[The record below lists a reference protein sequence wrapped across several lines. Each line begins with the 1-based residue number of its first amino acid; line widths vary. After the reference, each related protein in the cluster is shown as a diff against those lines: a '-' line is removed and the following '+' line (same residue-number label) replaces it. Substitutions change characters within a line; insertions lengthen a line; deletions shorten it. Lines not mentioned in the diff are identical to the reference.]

1 MAKVQIITDSTAHFE
16 DPTMP
21 QRLGVTVVPLT
32 IQFGRQY
39 FKEGI
44 DLTEDEFFDRM
55 ATSPQPPTLHAP
67 MADDFRAVYAQVRK
81 NTDQILSLHI
91 SGKLSQT
98 CARARTAAEDF
109 LGRCQIHVL
118 DSWTTSVGLGIL
130 VEAAAQAANEGKSLG
145 DIVRIVRGMI
155 PHIYAVFFV
164 DTLDYLEHSGL
175 IGKSQSI
182 LGTMLSI
189 KPFLAIEEGEIIPIE
204 KVRTRDK
211 AIDKLTEFASE
222 FSSIAR
228 GVILQSGARNAPT
241 EDTHLLLEQLEMAC
255 PGLHFPVMRYG
266 PALACQ
272 MGPDS
277 MGVFIYEGIPAGE
290 IVL

>member
-1 MAKVQIITDSTAHFE
+1 MPKVHIVTDSTAHFE
-16 DPTMP
+16 DPTAP
-21 QRLGVTVVPLT
+21 QKLGVTVVPLT

-44 DLTEDEFFDRM
+44 DLTPDEFFDRM
-55 ATSPQPPTLHAP
+55 ATSAHPPTLHAP
-67 MADDFRAVYAQVRK
+67 TADDFRAVYGRILK
-81 NTDQILSLHI
+81 STDKILSLHI
-91 SGKLSQT
+91 SSKLSQT
-98 CARARTAAEDF
+98 CARAKTAAEDY
-109 LGRCQIHVL
+109 LGRCQIVVL

-145 DIVRIVRGMI
+145 DIVRIVRGMV

-175 IGKSQSI
+175 IGKSQSL

-189 KPFLAIEEGEIIPIE
+189 KPFLSIEEGEIIPVE

-228 GVILQSGARNAPT
+228 GVILQSGQTPSD
-241 EDTHLLLEQLEMAC
+241 DTHLLLEQLELAC
-255 PGLHFPVMRYG
+255 PGLRFPVMRYG

-272 MGPDS
+272 LGPDS
-277 MGVFIYEGIPAGE
+277 LGIFIYEGLTGGEPAPQ
-290 IVL
+290 

>member
-1 MAKVQIITDSTAHFE
+1 MAKVHIVTDSTAHFE
-16 DPTMP
+16 DPMTP
-21 QRLGVTVVPLT
+21 QKLGVTVVPLT

-44 DLTEDEFFDRM
+44 DLTEDEFFQRM

-67 MADDFRAVYAQVRK
+67 AADDFRAVYGNLIK
-81 NTDQILSLHI
+81 STDKILSLHI
-91 SGKLSQT
+91 SSKLSQT
-98 CARARTAAEDF
+98 CGRAKTAAEDY
-109 LGRCQIHVL
+109 LGRCQIVAL

-130 VEAAAQAANEGKSLG
+130 VQAAAQAANEGKSLG

-155 PHIYAVFFV
+155 SHIYAVFFV

-182 LGTMLSI
+182 LGTMLGI
-189 KPFLAIEEGEIIPIE
+189 KPFLSIEEGEIIPIE

-222 FSSIAR
+222 FSNIER
-228 GVILQSGARNAPT
+228 GVILQSTTAPT
-241 EDTHLLLEQLEMAC
+241 EDTRLLLEQLELAC
-255 PGLHFPVMRYG
+255 PGPKFPVMRYG
-266 PALACQ
+266 PTLACQ
-272 MGPDS
+272 LGPDS
-277 MGVFIYEGIPAGE
+277 LGIFVYEGVTGE
-290 IVL
+290 TVP

>member
-1 MAKVQIITDSTAHFE
+1 MSKVHIITDSTAHFE
-16 DPTMP
+16 DPAAS

-39 FKEGI
+39 FKEGL
-44 DLTEDEFFDRM
+44 DLTQDEFFQRM
-55 ATSPQPPTLHAP
+55 ATSAQPPTLHAP
-67 MADDFRAVYAQVRK
+67 TADDFRALYTDIRK
-81 NTDQILSLHI
+81 STDQILSLHI
-91 SGKLSQT
+91 SSKLSQT

-109 LGRCQIHVL
+109 LGRCQITIL

-130 VEAAAQAANEGKSLG
+130 VEAAAQAANEGKSLA

-182 LGTMLSI
+182 LGTMLGI

-222 FSSIAR
+222 FSGIER
-228 GVILQSGARNAPT
+228 GVILQSGAQNAPT
-241 EDTHLLLEQLEMAC
+241 EDTHLLLEQLEMTC

-272 MGPDS
+272 LGPDS
-277 MGVFIYEGIPAGE
+277 MGVFIYEGLPANE

>member
-1 MAKVQIITDSTAHFE
+1 MSKVHVVTDSTAHFD
-16 DPTMP
+16 DPTTP
-21 QRLGVTVVPLT
+21 QRLGVTVVPLA

-39 FKEGI
+39 YREGI
-44 DLTEDEFFDRM
+44 DLTPDEFFGRM
-55 ATSPQPPTLHAP
+55 ATSSQPPTLHAP
-67 MADDFRAVYAQVRK
+67 AADDFRAVYGNVLK
-81 NTDQILSLHI
+81 STDQILSLHI
-91 SGKLSQT
+91 SSKLSQT
-98 CARARTAAEDF
+98 CARARTAAEDY
-109 LGRCQIHVL
+109 LGRCQIVVL
-118 DSWTTSVGLGIL
+118 DSWTTSVGLGFL

-145 DIVRIVRGMI
+145 DIVRIVRGMV

-182 LGTMLSI
+182 LGTMLGI

-228 GVILQSGARNAPT
+228 GVILQSGTQDTPT
-241 EDTHLLLEQLEMAC
+241 EDTQLLLEQLELAC

-272 MGPDS
+272 LGPDS
-277 MGVFIYEGIPAGE
+277 VGIFVYEGLPAGE

>member
-1 MAKVQIITDSTAHFE
+1 MPKVQIVTDSTAHFD
-16 DPTMP
+16 DPTLP
-21 QRLGVTVVPLT
+21 SRLGVTVVPLT

-39 FKEGI
+39 YKEGL
-44 DLTEDEFFDRM
+44 DLSEDEFFTRM
-55 ATSPQPPTLHAP
+55 AKSTQPPTLHAP
-67 MADDFRAVYAQVRK
+67 TADDFRAVYGSILK
-81 NTDQILSLHI
+81 STNQILSLHI
-91 SGKLSQT
+91 SSKLSQT
-98 CARARTAAEDF
+98 CSRAKLAAEDY
-109 LGRCQIHVL
+109 LGRCQIAIV

-182 LGTMLSI
+182 LGTMLGI
-189 KPFLAIEEGEIIPIE
+189 KPFLSIEEGEIIPIE

-211 AIDKLTEFASE
+211 ALDKLTEFASE
-222 FSSIAR
+222 FTNIDR
-228 GVILQSGARNAPT
+228 GVILQSGMTSND
-241 EDTHLLLEQLEMAC
+241 DTRLLLEQLKLAC
-255 PGLHFPVMRYG
+255 PGLHFPVKRYG

-272 MGPDS
+272 LGPDS
-277 MGVFIYEGIPAGE
+277 LGIFIYEGLSAGE
-290 IVL
+290 LV

>member
-1 MAKVQIITDSTAHFE
+1 MPKVHLVTDSTAHFE
-16 DPTMP
+16 DPAAP
-21 QRLGVTVVPLT
+21 HKLGVTVVPLT
-32 IQFGRQY
+32 IQFGRQF
-39 FKEGI
+39 FKEGL
-44 DLTEDEFFDRM
+44 DLTEDEFFQRM
-55 ATSPQPPTLHAP
+55 ATSAQPPTLHAP
-67 MADDFRAVYAQVRK
+67 AADDLRALYADIRK
-81 NTDQILSLHI
+81 STDQILSLHI
-91 SGKLSQT
+91 SSKLSQT
-98 CARARTAAEDF
+98 CSRARTAAEDF
-109 LGRCQIHVL
+109 LGRCQITVL

-130 VEAAAQAANEGKSLG
+130 VEAAAKAANEGKSLA

-182 LGTMLSI
+182 LGTMLGI

-211 AIDKLTEFASE
+211 AIDKLAEFASE
-222 FSSIAR
+222 FSGIER
-228 GVILQSGARNAPT
+228 GVILQSGAQSAPN
-241 EDTHLLLEQLEMAC
+241 EDTHLLLEQLEMTC

-272 MGPDS
+272 LGPDS
-277 MGVFIYEGIPAGE
+277 MGVFIYEGLPPNE

>member
-1 MAKVQIITDSTAHFE
+1 MSKVHIVTDSTAHFE
-16 DPTMP
+16 DPTAP
-21 QRLGVTVVPLT
+21 QKLGVTVVPLT

-44 DLTEDEFFDRM
+44 DLTPDEFFSRM
-55 ATSPQPPTLHAP
+55 ATSAHPPTLHAP
-67 MADDFRAVYAQVRK
+67 TADDFRAIYGRTLK
-81 NTDQILSLHI
+81 STDVILSLHI
-91 SGKLSQT
+91 SSKLSQT
-98 CARARTAAEDF
+98 CARAKTAAEDY
-109 LGRCQIHVL
+109 LGRCQIVVL

-145 DIVRIVRGMI
+145 DIVRIVRGMV

-175 IGKSQSI
+175 IGKSQSL
-182 LGTMLSI
+182 LGTMLDI
-189 KPFLAIEEGEIIPIE
+189 KPFLSIEEGEIIPVE
-204 KVRTRDK
+204 KVRTRDR

-228 GVILQSGARNAPT
+228 GVILQSGQAT
-241 EDTHLLLEQLEMAC
+241 SDDTRLLLEQLEMAC
-255 PGLHFPVMRYG
+255 PGLRFPVMRYG

-272 MGPDS
+272 LGPDS
-277 MGVFIYEGIPAGE
+277 LGIFIYEGLTGGEPAPQ
-290 IVL
+290 

>member
-1 MAKVQIITDSTAHFE
+1 MAKVHIVTDSTAHFE
-16 DPTMP
+16 DPTTP
-21 QRLGVTVVPLT
+21 QKLGVTVVPLT

-44 DLTEDEFFDRM
+44 DLSEDEFFSRM
-55 ATSPQPPTLHAP
+55 TTNTQPPTLHAP
-67 MADDFRAVYAQVRK
+67 TADDFRAVYADIRK
-81 NTDQILSLHI
+81 STDQVLSLHI
-91 SGKLSQT
+91 SSKLSQT
-98 CARARTAAEDF
+98 CARARIAVEDF
-109 LGRCQIHVL
+109 LGRCQITIL

-145 DIVRIVRGMI
+145 DIVRIVRGMV

-182 LGTMLSI
+182 LGTMLGI
-189 KPFLAIEEGEIIPIE
+189 KPFLSIEEGEIIPIE

-211 AIDKLTEFASE
+211 AIDKLIEFASE
-222 FSSIAR
+222 FTSISR
-228 GVILQSGARNAPT
+228 GVILQSGTRSAPT

-255 PGLHFPVMRYG
+255 PGLRFPVMRYG

-272 MGPDS
+272 LGPDS
-277 MGVFIYEGIPAGE
+277 MGVFIYEGIPANE

>member
-1 MAKVQIITDSTAHFE
+1 MPKVHIVTDSTAHFE
-16 DPTMP
+16 DPAMP
-21 QRLGVTVVPLT
+21 QKLGVTVVPLT
-32 IQFGRQY
+32 IQIGKQY
-39 FKEGI
+39 FREGLDI
-44 DLTEDEFFDRM
+44 TQEEFSNRM
-55 ATSPQPPTLHAP
+55 STSAQPPTLHAP
-67 MADDFRAVYAQVRK
+67 AADDFRAIYADIRK
-81 NTDQILSLHI
+81 STDQILSLHI
-91 SGKLSQT
+91 SSKLSHT
-98 CARARTAAEDF
+98 CARARTASDDF

-130 VEAAAQAANEGKSLG
+130 VEAAAQAANEGRPLA
-145 DIVRIVRGMI
+145 DVVRVVRGMV

-182 LGTMLSI
+182 LGTMLGI
-189 KPFLAIEEGEIIPIE
+189 KPFLSIEEGEIIPIE
-204 KVRTRDK
+204 KVRSRDK

-222 FSSIAR
+222 FSSISR
-228 GVILQSGARNAPT
+228 GVILQSVQTPS
-241 EDTHLLLEQLEMAC
+241 EDTHLLIEQLEMTC

-272 MGPDS
+272 LGPDS
-277 MGVFIYEGIPAGE
+277 MGVFIYEGLPANE

>member
-1 MAKVQIITDSTAHFE
+1 MAKVHIVTDSTAHFE

-39 FKEGI
+39 FKEGL
-44 DLTEDEFFDRM
+44 DLSEDEFFQRM
-55 ATSPQPPTLHAP
+55 ATSTQPPTLHAP
-67 MADDFRAVYAQVRK
+67 AADDLRAIYTDIRK
-81 NTDQILSLHI
+81 STDQILSLHI
-91 SGKLSQT
+91 SSKLSQT

-109 LGRCQIHVL
+109 LGRCQITVL

-130 VEAAAQAANEGKSLG
+130 VEAAARAASEGKPLP
-145 DIVRIVRGMI
+145 DIVRIVRGMV

-182 LGTMLSI
+182 LGTMLGI

-204 KVRTRDK
+204 KVRTREK

-222 FSSIAR
+222 FTNIER
-228 GVILQSGARNAPT
+228 GVILQSGKTPT
-241 EDTHLLLEQLEMAC
+241 EDTRLLLEQLEIAC

-272 MGPDS
+272 LGPDS
-277 MGVFIYEGIPAGE
+277 MGVFIYEGVPSTE

>member
-1 MAKVQIITDSTAHFE
+1 MPKVHIVTDSTAHFE
-16 DPTMP
+16 DPATP
-21 QRLGVTVVPLT
+21 QKLDVTVVPLT

-39 FKEGI
+39 FKEDI
-44 DLTEDEFFDRM
+44 DLTEDEFFNRM

-67 MADDFRAVYAQVRK
+67 SADDFRAVYGDLVQ
-81 NTDQILSLHI
+81 NTDKILALHI
-91 SGKLSQT
+91 SSKLSQT
-98 CARARTAAEDF
+98 CARAKTAAEDF
-109 LGRCQIHVL
+109 LGRCQIVVL

-130 VEAAAQAANEGKSLG
+130 VEAAAQAADEGKSLG

-155 PHIYAVFFV
+155 SHIYAVFFV

-182 LGTMLSI
+182 LGTMLGI

-222 FSSIAR
+222 FTNIEH
-228 GVILQSGARNAPT
+228 GVILQSGSTPT
-241 EDTHLLLEQLEMAC
+241 EDTHLLLEQLELAC
-255 PGLHFPVMRYG
+255 PGLRPR
-266 PALACQ
+266 
-272 MGPDS
+272 
-277 MGVFIYEGIPAGE
+277 
-290 IVL
+290 

>member
-1 MAKVQIITDSTAHFE
+1 MPKVHIVTDSTAHFE
-16 DPTMP
+16 DPAAP
-21 QRLGVTVVPLT
+21 QKLGVTVVPLT

-44 DLTEDEFFDRM
+44 DLNEDEFFQRM
-55 ATSPQPPTLHAP
+55 STSAQPPTLHAP
-67 MADDFRAVYAQVRK
+67 AADDFRALYTDIRK
-81 NTDQILSLHI
+81 STDQILSLHI
-91 SGKLSQT
+91 SSKLSQT

-109 LGRCQIHVL
+109 LGRCEITVL

-130 VEAAAQAANEGKSLG
+130 VEAAAQAANEGKPLA

-164 DTLDYLEHSGL
+164 DTLDYLEHSRL

-182 LGTMLSI
+182 LGTMLGI

-204 KVRTRDK
+204 KVRSRDK
-211 AIDKLTEFASE
+211 AIDKLAEFASE
-222 FSSIAR
+222 FSNIAR
-228 GVILQSGARNAPT
+228 GVILQSSKTPT
-241 EDTHLLLEQLEMAC
+241 EDTHFLLEQLEIAC
-255 PGLHFPVMRYG
+255 PGLRFPVTRYG

-272 MGPDS
+272 LGPDS
-277 MGVFIYEGIPAGE
+277 MGVFIYEGLSSSE
-290 IVL
+290 LVL

>member
-1 MAKVQIITDSTAHFE
+1 MPKVHLVTDSTAHFE
-16 DPTMP
+16 DPQTP
-21 QRLGVTVVPLT
+21 QKLGITVIPLT

-44 DLTEDEFFDRM
+44 DLTEDEFFNRM
-55 ATSPQPPTLHAP
+55 GSSPQPPTLHAP
-67 MADDFRAVYAQVRK
+67 TADDFRAAYGNILK
-81 NTDQILSLHI
+81 STDKILSLHI
-91 SGKLSQT
+91 SSKLSQT
-98 CARARTAAEDF
+98 CARAKTAAEDY
-109 LGRCQIHVL
+109 LGRCQIVVL

-182 LGTMLSI
+182 LGTMLGI
-189 KPFLAIEEGEIIPIE
+189 KPFLSIEEGEIIPVE

-211 AIDKLTEFASE
+211 AIDKLIEFASE
-222 FSSIAR
+222 FSNILR
-228 GVILQSGARNAPT
+228 GVILQSGAAT
-241 EDTHLLLEQLEMAC
+241 SEDTHLLLEQLELTC
-255 PGLHFPVMRYG
+255 PGLRFPVMRYG

-272 MGPDS
+272 LGPDS
-277 MGVFIYEGIPAGE
+277 LGIFIYEGMTGSEGIS
-290 IVL
+290 

>member
-1 MAKVQIITDSTAHFE
+1 MSKVNIVTDSTAHFE
-16 DPTMP
+16 DPTAP
-21 QRLGVTVVPLT
+21 QKLGVTVVPLT

-39 FKEGI
+39 FREGI
-44 DLTEDEFFDRM
+44 DLSEDEFFSRM
-55 ATSPQPPTLHAP
+55 STSAQPPTLHAP
-67 MADDFRAVYAQVRK
+67 AADDFRAIYADIRK
-81 NTDQILSLHI
+81 STDQILSLHI
-91 SGKLSQT
+91 SSKLSQT

-109 LGRCQIHVL
+109 LGRCQINVL

-130 VEAAAQAANEGKSLG
+130 VEAAAQAADEGKSLS

-175 IGKSQSI
+175 IGQSQSI
-182 LGTMLSI
+182 LGTMLGI
-189 KPFLAIEEGEIIPIE
+189 KPFLSIEEGEIIPIE
-204 KVRTRDK
+204 KVRSRDK

-222 FSSIAR
+222 FSSISR
-228 GVILQSGARNAPT
+228 GVILQSTGTPT
-241 EDTHLLLEQLEMAC
+241 EDTQLLLEQLELTC

-272 MGPDS
+272 LGPDS
-277 MGVFIYEGIPAGE
+277 MGIFIYEGIPTGE

>member
-1 MAKVQIITDSTAHFE
+1 MSKVHIVTDSTAHFD
-16 DPTMP
+16 DPAAP
-21 QRLGVTVVPLT
+21 QKLGVTVVPLT

-44 DLTEDEFFDRM
+44 DLTEDEFFERM
-55 ATSPQPPTLHAP
+55 ANTAQPPTLHAP
-67 MADDFRAVYAQVRK
+67 TADDFRAVYGAIIK
-81 NTDQILSLHI
+81 STDQILSLHI
-91 SGKLSQT
+91 SSKLSHT
-98 CARARTAAEDF
+98 CARARTAAEDY
-109 LGRCQIHVL
+109 LGRCQIVVL

-182 LGTMLSI
+182 LGTMLGI
-189 KPFLAIEEGEIIPIE
+189 KPFLSIEEGEIIPIE

-211 AIDKLTEFASE
+211 ALDKLTEFASE
-222 FSSIAR
+222 FSGIAR
-228 GVILQSGARNAPT
+228 GMILQSGPT
-241 EDTHLLLEQLEMAC
+241 TSDDTHLLLDQLKLAC
-255 PGLHFPVMRYG
+255 PGLSFPVKRYG

-272 MGPDS
+272 LGPDS
-277 MGVFIYEGIPAGE
+277 LGIFIYEGLTGGE
-290 IVL
+290 PV